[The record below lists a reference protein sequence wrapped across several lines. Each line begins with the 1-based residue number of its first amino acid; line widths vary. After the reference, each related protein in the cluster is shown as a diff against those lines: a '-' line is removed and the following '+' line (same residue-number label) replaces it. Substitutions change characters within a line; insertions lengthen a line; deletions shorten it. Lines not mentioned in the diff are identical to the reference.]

1 MSPEEKWNECS
12 RLLSERLSHQEF
24 DHWFRPIRFHSYNET
39 SLSLN
44 VPSAE
49 FQAQLEETYLPPL
62 ASVLRSVFGPDVKL
76 FYEYSTNKHKK
87 LSPKKHIASL
97 IKWMSQGVYEKEQII
112 AMALLCA
119 VAGENM
125 FLLGPPGTA
134 KSMVASRLKMVF
146 HGGKSFDYL
155 MSRFSTPD
163 EIFGPISISRLKN
176 DDRYERLTAG
186 YLPEAD
192 VVFLD
197 EIWKAGPSI
206 QNTLLT
212 VINEHLFHNGGQVI
226 RTPLKV
232 LIAASNE
239 LPAKDEGLEA
249 LWDRF
254 LVRMVSNCIESDTAF
269 FKMIKGAD
277 VDMSELP
284 EQQAIT
290 NEVYCRWQQESKTV
304 GIQDSVVGA
313 IKALRKSLAGL
324 EKDDGGQLRY
334 YISDRRWRK
343 AYRLMQTSAY
353 LNGRSEINL
362 TDYLL
367 LIHSFWND
375 VECIP
380 NVLKAFTSSISDATL
395 KGLAKV
401 DKSIRQLMTPQK
413 PTAQQSVAPRLSSDS
428 VDFAEFDYFYYLIE
442 NYPGGDTYFSKW
454 DYAALSN
461 QTCDGVKYFDN
472 NLKKNI
478 IHTLIPGR
486 PFVASTRN
494 AGKLTKVKIQKCLN
508 GAIVDGTPY
517 AFKRKN
523 SQASN
528 APESTP
534 ALSVNQRVAMIQEQF
549 KASVELWEQTVVA
562 IWASNDNL
570 FLSANDLALVNKM
583 LKEVNEQIKTIEVKL
598 NNVVMMIK

>member
-1 MSPEEKWNECS
+1 MAKKVRTKSLFPSTPKE
-12 RLLSERLSHQEF
+12 H
-24 DHWFRPIRFHSYNET
+24 IR
-39 SLSLN
+39 
-44 VPSAE
+44 
-49 FQAQLEETYLPPL
+49 QLVE
-62 ASVLRSVFGPDVKL
+62 
-76 FYEYSTNKHKK
+76 
-87 LSPKKHIASL
+87 
-97 IKWMSQGVYEKEQII
+97 WMSQEVYEKEQII
-112 AMALLCA
+112 AVALLCA

-146 HGGKSFDYL
+146 KDGKSFDYL

-212 VINEHLFHNGGQVI
+212 VINEHIFHNGGQI
-226 RTPLKV
+226 MHTPMKV

-254 LVRMVSNCIESDTAF
+254 LIRMVSNCIESDVAF
-269 FKMIKGAD
+269 FKMIKGAGG
-277 VDMSELP
+277 DMSELA
-284 EQQAIT
+284 ESLYIT
-290 NEVYCRWQQESKTV
+290 DELYSDWQNESKQV
-304 GIQDSVVGA
+304 GVHDSVINA
-313 IKALRKSLAGL
+313 IKNIRKILAAL
-324 EKDDGGQLRY
+324 EKEDGNQLRY

-362 TDYLL
+362 SDYLL

-380 NVLKAFTSSISDATL
+380 NVLNAFTSSISDTVL
-395 KGLAKV
+395 KGLSKI

-413 PTAQQSVAPRLSSDS
+413 QTAQQSTPSRINSDNN
-428 VDFAEFDYFYYLIE
+428 DFAEYDYFYYLVE
-442 NYPGGDTYFSKW
+442 NYPAGDTYFSKW
-454 DYAALSN
+454 DYAALTN
-461 QTCDGVKYFDN
+461 QTRDGVRYYDSKR
-472 NLKKNI
+472 KKNI
-478 IHTLIPGR
+478 IHTLVPGR
-486 PFVASTRN
+486 PFDAKSLN
-494 AGKLTKVKIQKCLN
+494 ATNLTKVNIQRCQN
-508 GAIVDGTPY
+508 GAIIDGTPY
-517 AFKRKN
+517 AFRRKVAHPTTN
-523 SQASN
+523 SELLQTL
-528 APESTP
+528 P
-534 ALSVNQRVAMIQEQF
+534 VYQRVSLIQDSF
-549 KASVELWEQTVVA
+549 KTCVEKWEKSVTA
-562 IWASNDNL
+562 IWTDCDNI
-570 FLSANDLALVNKM
+570 FLSSNDLALVNKM
-583 LKEVNEQIKTIEVKL
+583 LKDVNEQIKTIEVKL